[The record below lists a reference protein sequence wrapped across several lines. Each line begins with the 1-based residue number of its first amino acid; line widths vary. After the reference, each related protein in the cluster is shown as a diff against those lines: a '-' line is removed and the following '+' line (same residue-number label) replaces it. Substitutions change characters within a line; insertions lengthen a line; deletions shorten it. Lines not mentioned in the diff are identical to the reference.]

1 MDPVSAGPVCFATSN
16 AKTDIRVLSN
26 GGHPSPKHGG
36 FHLGS
41 GEEVV
46 IQVPKGDCG
55 GLLQCNGIGG
65 IPPATLVEITLGTS
79 QSPLHFYDVS
89 LVDGFNLPASVKPA
103 GGGGAGCGIAA
114 CEVNLNVYCPSS
126 LVVERN
132 GKVVGCKSVCLAAKS
147 DRYFCTG
154 EFAGRCKPTVFAHLF
169 KIICPNSYSYAY
181 VVKTCVA
188 PRYEKEDKLIISWW
202 RDNNRMSGES
212 ISGIIVLLGL
222 LWLHLHVDY
231 TKSQRQVGLFCI
243 LMDLLGVVVLLSLTV
258 YLVRNPMASN
268 SLNNSNN
275 KEHFPSWTRLQNKQF
290 EKALVLY
297 DEHTRDRWQNIAKE
311 VGNKSV
317 EEVKRHYAILL
328 EDLSRMESGRV
339 PIPDYKFSENMD
351 I

>member
-1 MDPVSAGPVCFATSN
+1 MKVVGN
-16 AKTDIRVLSN
+16 GVLSN

-188 PRYEKEDKLIISWW
+188 PRYVII
-202 RDNNRMSGES
+202 
-212 ISGIIVLLGL
+212 
-222 LWLHLHVDY
+222 
-231 TKSQRQVGLFCI
+231 FC
-243 LMDLLGVVVLLSLTV
+243 
-258 YLVRNPMASN
+258 PA
-268 SLNNSNN
+268 
-275 KEHFPSWTRLQNKQF
+275 H
-290 EKALVLY
+290 
-297 DEHTRDRWQNIAKE
+297 
-311 VGNKSV
+311 
-317 EEVKRHYAILL
+317 
-328 EDLSRMESGRV
+328 
-339 PIPDYKFSENMD
+339 
-351 I
+351 